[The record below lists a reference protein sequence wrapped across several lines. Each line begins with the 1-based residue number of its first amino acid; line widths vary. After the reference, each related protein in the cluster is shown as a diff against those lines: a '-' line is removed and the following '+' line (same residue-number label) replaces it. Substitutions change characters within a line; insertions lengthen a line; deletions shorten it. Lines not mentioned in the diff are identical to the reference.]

1 MAYKYIEW
9 YPLAEGL
16 RDFLKS
22 YTYDDGRHLFEYLR
36 SEDKELQIRVGAVN
50 SGEYP
55 AIVILF
61 GEESGMNDRPKQQN
75 GALVQ
80 LWIDI
85 YLSGSDSSTEIDS
98 STELYKQMYNT
109 EKELFIALEEYNNL
123 MRKTLGIAT
132 NLQVTGILSDGD
144 ENIPVSM
151 QHRIVI
157 EIDWRKSN

>member
-36 SEDKELQIRVGAVN
+36 SEDKELPIRVGAVN

-109 EKELFIALEEYNNL
+109 EKELFIALAEYNNL

-157 EIDWRKSN
+157 EINWRKSN

>member
-36 SEDKELQIRVGAVN
+36 SEDKELPIRVGAVN

-132 NLQVTGILSDGD
+132 NLQVIGILSDGD

>member
-36 SEDKELQIRVGAVN
+36 SEDKELPIRVGAVN

-132 NLQVTGILSDGD
+132 NLQVIGILSDGD

-157 EIDWRKSN
+157 EIDWRK

>member
-36 SEDKELQIRVGAVN
+36 SEDKELPIRVGAVN

-61 GEESGMNDRPKQQN
+61 GEETGMNDRPKQQN

-157 EIDWRKSN
+157 EIDWRK

>member
-36 SEDKELQIRVGAVN
+36 SEDKELPIRVGAVN

-61 GEESGMNDRPKQQN
+61 GEETGMNDRPKQQN

-98 STELYKQMYNT
+98 STDIYKQMYNV
-109 EKELFIALEEYNNL
+109 EKELFIALNEYNNL

-157 EIDWRKSN
+157 EINWRKSN

>member
-36 SEDKELQIRVGAVN
+36 SEDKELPIRVGAIN
-50 SGEYP
+50 AGEYP
-55 AIVILF
+55 AIDILF
-61 GEESGMNDRPKQQN
+61 GEESGMNERPKQEN

-85 YLSGSDSSTEIDS
+85 YLSGADISADINS
-98 STELYKQMYNT
+98 STELYKLMYKT
-109 EKELFIALEEYNNL
+109 EKELFIALAEYNNL

-157 EIDWRKSN
+157 EINWRKSN

>member
-1 MAYKYIEW
+1 MAYRYIEW

-22 YTYDDGRHLFEYLR
+22 YTYNDGRHLFEYLNT
-36 SEDKELQIRVGAVN
+36 EDKELLIRVGAVN

-61 GEESGMNDRPKQQN
+61 GEETGMNERPKTAN

-80 LWIDI
+80 LWLDV
-85 YLSGSDSSTEIDS
+85 YLSGADMSAEVNS
-98 STELYKQMYNT
+98 STELYKQMYNV
-109 EKELFIALEEYNNL
+109 EKELFIALDEYNNL
-123 MRKTLGIAT
+123 MRRTLGIAT

>member
-1 MAYKYIEW
+1 
-9 YPLAEGL
+9 
-16 RDFLKS
+16 
-22 YTYDDGRHLFEYLR
+22 
-36 SEDKELQIRVGAVN
+36 
-50 SGEYP
+50 
-55 AIVILF
+55 
-61 GEESGMNDRPKQQN
+61 MNDRPKQQN

-132 NLQVTGILSDGD
+132 NLQVIGILSDGD

-157 EIDWRKSN
+157 EINWRKSN

>member
-36 SEDKELQIRVGAVN
+36 SEDKELPIRVGAVN

-80 LWIDI
+80 LWIDV
-85 YLSGSDSSTEIDS
+85 YLSGSDGSTEIDS

>member
-1 MAYKYIEW
+1 MAFKYIEW

-36 SEDKELQIRVGAVN
+36 SEDKELPIRVGAVN

-132 NLQVTGILSDGD
+132 NLQVIGILSDGD